1 MQYFENVSIPI
12 NVTVRLETTL
22 PENGNWLNGLAQTWQ
37 QSLLDYATVAF
48 ADRRDVRVLGAQLRV
63 IQESLESLPPPPPI
77 PRTRSLQW
85 SKRQTRRLNGSTTV
99 TTTTARLQGDLDMA
113 VDTRSVQPETFV
125 PQAKTEL
132 ESTVLSVPEL
142 QRAIDKANTGSSGTA
157 TNIIV
162 TDISSPNDMQ
172 QPRDTSESPS
182 SNDKPSKASIVVG
195 FTLLV
200 ATLASLV
207 FWAHVLWKKHKKH
220 QRKRKLDSL
229 RQAQSVTYQMERPG
243 PTTGPSKQQ
252 DQRNAPAYPR
262 QSLNLAQQRQQQ
274 TPIRTL
280 TSDGSGSSAYPGIA
294 SMSEDD
300 DGQEIYRDASEDAS
314 SVVSADPFGKELQR
328 AASLDRAVWD
338 EMLRKNQALESQQST
353 LDSTSMARSL
363 GQETADGIA
372 NVGNVSMFAALGS
385 EDMGMEVEPRGTG
398 LPLHGSF
405 PYGDEREKYNPSTEP
420 IHLTSDNAVKWTEAG
435 ITLPAITTRGRDF
448 GAAGREKAANDAP
461 FSPYGDDKERSRSLE
476 ESWDLD
482 AYPVKDERGP
492 LQYSFLYPLKGRSL
506 DEDVPDARRSPDSD
520 ASVRES
526 LEVTSVGS
534 VDFRTRHVEPKVDMD
549 DMLDENDE
557 PESELTVSMLKEV
570 QEIANYVKLY
580 EKRKAQQNPMLGTA
594 PASSSNPGLQYRQL
608 NDSGGSNQRPS
619 TKEDLGSTFSSMVP
633 PASYVP
639 AASKSVADYG
649 LAKVRSD
656 DSSQEMFSD
665 TEDDSSQRLG
675 ISRISVEKPPGHLLS
690 YKSSQD
696 DPLQFDLSS
705 SDLVSPFP
713 SSDLDSLRYSP
724 SHSFDKQLTT
734 TNYQMESL
742 LDGPRNNRHAHRGA
756 NSDDSDESDDQLPS
770 APDNDAANILKDL
783 RTNPVAGRIERY
795 TEASVECVRPSKKI
809 GYRSRDNTAEH
820 RHPIPQ
826 EDSSRYPQRLQDA
839 RQRNTLD
846 RSFQNIRSKF
856 ESHPTQPI
864 VPPNESVSA

>member
-1 MQYFENVSIPI
+1 MQYFANVSIPI
-12 NVTVRLETTL
+12 NVTVGLQTTL
-22 PENGNWLNGLAQTWQ
+22 PENGDWLDGLAQTWQ
-37 QSLLDYATVAF
+37 QSLLDYATLAF

-63 IQESLESLPPPPPI
+63 IQESLESLPPPSPPPSPI
-77 PRTRSLQW
+77 PRTRSLQG
-85 SKRQTRRLNGSTTV
+85 RRRLNGSAVTA
-99 TTTTARLQGDLDMA
+99 TTTRIQGDLDMS

-125 PQAKTEL
+125 PRAQTEL

-142 QRAIDKANTGSSGTA
+142 QRAIDKANSGSSKTA

-162 TDISSPNDMQ
+162 TDISSPNDTQ

-182 SNDKPSKASIVVG
+182 SRDRPSKASVVVG

-207 FWAHVLWKKHKKH
+207 FWARVLWKKHKKH

-229 RQAQSVTYQMERPG
+229 RQAQSVTYQMERPE
-243 PTTGPSKQQ
+243 PPFTGPSKQQ
-252 DQRNAPAYPR
+252 DQRNVPSYPR
-262 QSLNLAQQRQQQ
+262 QSQNLAQQRQQQ
-274 TPIRTL
+274 MPIRTL
-280 TSDGSGSSAYPGIA
+280 TSDGSGSSYYPGIA
-294 SMSEDD
+294 STSEDG
-300 DGQEIYRDASEDAS
+300 DGQEIYREASEDAS

-328 AASLDRAVWD
+328 AASLDRAAWD
-338 EMLRKNQALESQQST
+338 EMLRNKQALENQQST
-353 LDSTSMARSL
+353 LDSTSKARSL

-372 NVGNVSMFAALGS
+372 NVGNVAMFAALGS

-398 LPLHGSF
+398 LPFHGSF
-405 PYGDEREKYNPSTEP
+405 PYGDEHEKYNPSTDP
-420 IHLTSDNAVKWTEAG
+420 IHLTLDNAVKWTEAG
-435 ITLPAITTRGRDF
+435 ITLPVITTRGRGF
-448 GAAGREKAANDAP
+448 GAAGPEKAANDAP

-482 AYPVKDERGP
+482 VYPIKDERGP

-506 DEDVPDARRSPDSD
+506 DEDVPDARRSPDTD

-534 VDFRTRHVEPKVDMD
+534 VDFRTRHVEPKVDLD
-549 DMLDENDE
+549 DVLDENDE

-580 EKRKAQQNPMLGTA
+580 EKRKAQQNQLLGTA
-594 PASSSNPGLQYRQL
+594 ATSNSNLGLQYRQL

-619 TKEDLGSTFSSMVP
+619 TKGNLGSAFGSMIP
-633 PASYVP
+633 PASYVS
-639 AASKSVADYG
+639 AASKSPDDHG
-649 LAKVRSD
+649 RLTKGRSD
-656 DSSQEMFSD
+656 DSSQDMFSD
-665 TEDDSSQRLG
+665 AEDDSSQRLG

-724 SHSFDKQLTT
+724 SHSFDRQLTAT
-734 TNYQMESL
+734 HYHMESL
-742 LDGPRNNRHAHRGA
+742 LDGPHNRGA
-756 NSDDSDESDDQLPS
+756 NSDDSEEQLPS
-770 APDNDAANILKDL
+770 APENDAANILRDL

-795 TEASVECVRPSKKI
+795 MEPSVEHARVAKKD
-809 GYRSRDNTAEH
+809 GFRTRDNTAQQ
-820 RHPIPQ
+820 RHAIPQ
-826 EDSSRYPQRLQDA
+826 EDSSRYPQRWHDA
-839 RQRNTLD
+839 RKLNNTLD

-856 ESHPTQPI
+856 ESHLTQPI
-864 VPPNESVSA
+864 VPPNESVSAYRRCI